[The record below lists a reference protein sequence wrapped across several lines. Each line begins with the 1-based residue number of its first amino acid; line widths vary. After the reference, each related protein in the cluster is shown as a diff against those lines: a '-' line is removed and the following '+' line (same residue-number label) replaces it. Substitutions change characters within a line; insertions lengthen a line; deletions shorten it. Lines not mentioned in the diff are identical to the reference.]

1 MKKIG
6 VFVLFA
12 CLITALA
19 SCEETN
25 KEEPKTIKEAVSLY
39 YGELSELLIEDH
51 KNRNKL
57 TSTHQESTT
66 NEDKFISRETLL
78 DVYETLD
85 DDTFDVNL
93 STHLSYYQR
102 LLNQL
107 RLKLENDTTTKKT
120 YEGNLE
126 TNQGTTVLFKVTLT
140 EDGNLV
146 FDYNDVL
153 SNGKDENA
161 FVASIKMG
169 FDDNDFYLNELR
181 HIEEINGYDY
191 FEFIEQQSIHQI
203 SYSNEN
209 NYQYKAD
216 NLKTNQYASLLV
228 REDFYKNVEST
239 IVWINS
245 DNQTRTILRNGIN
258 RTRQLALYNEHGMVF
273 TYADDQEEQINL
285 WFQLLEATGWDR
297 AYFDTS
303 DDLNVGVYKDGL
315 RLFSEGQ
322 YKDFNSNFDAL
333 NKQASYGVFIELAEN
348 ELSNDILNLSAYQLA
363 FYDNK
368 VTKEWVSSVLDGA
381 YTEASSLMVYQD
393 VDFTNASTILAFFQ
407 ALTNE

>member
-6 VFVLFA
+6 VFVLFL

-19 SCEETN
+19 ACEETN

-39 YGELSELLIEDH
+39 YGELSELLIEDDE
-51 KNRNKL
+51 KRNKL
-57 TSTHQESTT
+57 TSTHQESTISD
-66 NEDKFISRETLL
+66 DKFISRETLL

-93 STHLSYYQR
+93 SMYLSYYQR

-140 EDGNLV
+140 EEGNLV

-228 REDFYKNVEST
+228 REDFNKNVEST
-239 IVWINS
+239 VVWINS
-245 DNQTRTILRNGIN
+245 DNQTRTTLRNGIN
-258 RTRQLALYNEHGMVF
+258 QTRQLALYNEHGMVF
-273 TYADDQEEQINL
+273 TYADELDGPINL
-285 WFQLLEATGWDR
+285 WFELLEATGWDR

-393 VDFTNASTILAFFQ
+393 VDFTKASTILAFFQ